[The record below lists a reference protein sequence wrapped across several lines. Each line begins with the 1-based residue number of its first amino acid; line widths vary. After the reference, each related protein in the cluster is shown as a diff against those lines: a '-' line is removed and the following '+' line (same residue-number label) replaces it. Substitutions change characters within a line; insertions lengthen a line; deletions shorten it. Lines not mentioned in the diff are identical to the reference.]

1 MLMEVVLMDRGYLE
15 KVGVAMAGAKG
26 GRNNSKTRRVRR
38 PEKVACK
45 RSNSN
50 KA

>member
-1 MLMEVVLMDRGYLE
+1 MDRGYLV
-15 KVGVAMAGAKG
+15 KVGVVMAGAMG
-26 GRNNSKTRRVRR
+26 GRNNSKTRRLRR
-38 PEKVACK
+38 PGKVACK